1 MHPTTPDPITLE
13 LYRHRFVGVAEEM
26 GITLRRT
33 AYSPNIKER
42 LDFSCA
48 LFDGDGAMIAQAAH
62 IPAHLGAMPASVST
76 ILQTFTTWAPGDVVI
91 VNDPFAGGNHLPDIT
106 MVTPVFAADAPA
118 DSADGQP
125 DFYVAS
131 RAHHAD
137 VGGMTPG
144 SLPLS
149 TEIYQEG
156 IIIPPIKLYK
166 AGRCNEEVLR
176 LILRNVRT
184 PAERRGD
191 LAAQRAAHAVGE
203 RRLRELVTA
212 HGLAEIRAYLQHLR
226 AYSERLTRAAIATWP
241 DGRYEFEDLLE
252 WPRSAQPHQPAAD
265 AESAPDSTQLIP
277 IRLATTIA
285 GDSITFDFTGTAATM
300 HGSLNAVIAI
310 AQSACYY
317 VVRCL
322 VGESIPDGSIPM
334 NAGCFAPVQIIAPAD
349 TVVNARSPAAV
360 AGGNVETSQ
369 RITDVV
375 LGTLAQALPEQI
387 PAASQGT
394 MNNIT
399 IGGLHTAGQ
408 PFAYYETIGGGM
420 GASARLD
427 GESGV
432 QVHMTNTL
440 NTPLEALEMAFPFRL
455 QTYCLRH
462 GSGGAGQQVGG
473 DGIVR
478 EYLLLAPATVTVLS
492 ERRAI
497 APWGLAGGEAGA
509 PGRNLIIRGDSPGE
523 DNPGEESSGEESSGE
538 ENRVEVLPAKFT
550 RHLQPGDRIRIE
562 TPGGGGWGEARSR
575 CADQRN

>member
-1 MHPTTPDPITLE
+1 MDPIALE
-13 LYRHRFVGVAEEM
+13 LYRHRFAGAAEEM

-48 LFDGDGAMIAQAAH
+48 VFDSEGRMMAQAAH
-62 IPAHLGAMPASVST
+62 IPVHLGAMPATVET
-76 ILQTFTTWAPGDVVI
+76 ILETFPTWEPGDVVI

-106 MVTPVFAADAPA
+106 MVSPVFVGRETGEGRAVGVPA
-118 DSADGQP
+118 
-125 DFYVAS
+125 FFVAS

-156 IIIPPIKLYK
+156 IIIPPVKLYT
-166 AGRCNEEVLR
+166 AGKLNEALLR

-184 PAERRGD
+184 PDERRGD

-203 RRLRELVTA
+203 RRLHELVA
-212 HGLAEIRAYLQHLR
+212 AYGLDEVVAYTEHLR

-241 DGRYEFEDLLE
+241 DGVYAFEDVIE
-252 WPRSAQPHQPAAD
+252 WPGEVEDGRR
-265 AESAPDSTQLIP
+265 ETRNTQLIP
-277 IRLATTIA
+277 IRLTVTIV
-285 GDSITFDFTGTAATM
+285 GDGVTFDFTGTAPTM
-300 HGSLNAVIAI
+300 QGSLNAVTAI

-322 VGESIPDGSIPM
+322 VGDEVPV
-334 NAGCFAPVQIIAPAD
+334 NAGCFAPVTIVAPEN
-349 TVVNARSPAAV
+349 TVVNARESAAV

-375 LGTLAQALPEQI
+375 LGALAQALPDQI

-394 MNNIT
+394 MNNLT
-399 IGGLHTAGQ
+399 IGGLHSDGL

-420 GASARLD
+420 GASATEV

-432 QVHMTNTL
+432 QIHMTNTL
-440 NTPLEALEMAFPFRL
+440 NTPIEALEMAFPF
-455 QTYCLRH
+455 QLRRYSLRPD
-462 GSGGAGQQVGG
+462 SGGKGEHQGG
-473 DGIVR
+473 NGIIR
-478 EYLLLAPATVTVLS
+478 EYDLLTAATVTVLS
-492 ERRAI
+492 ERRAV
-497 APWGLAGGEAGA
+497 APWGLAGGEDGQ
-509 PGRNLIIRGDSPGE
+509 PGQNVIVHPDGSTEILLS
-523 DNPGEESSGEESSGE
+523 
-538 ENRVEVLPAKFT
+538 KFT
-550 RHLQPGDRIRIE
+550 RHLQPGDLIRIE
-562 TPGGGGWGEARSR
+562 TPGGGGWGSEIE
-575 CADQRN
+575 